1 MRNIIKVLL
10 NEGLEREDVVA
21 ICKYIKETYTEDE
34 LKGLTSTNK
43 RDLLNTMAGYEEG
56 QTKLISKDDALKNAQ
71 LRSNQ
76 EIEKKNALKQGKKE
90 FEKNHPKQ
98 EQPQAE
104 VKQRSIFDQLN
115 GN

>member
-10 NEGLEREDVVA
+10 NEGLEREYVVA

-34 LKGLTSTNK
+34 LKGLTPK
-43 RDLLNTMAGYEEG
+43 AKKWLNTVMNQECNNGTQLKTYTREG
-56 QTKLISKDDALKNAQ
+56 ALQNAQ
-71 LRSNQ
+71 AMSRQ

-98 EQPQAE
+98 EQTTTVIQ
-104 VKQRSIFDQLN
+104 KGLFDN
-115 GN
+115 